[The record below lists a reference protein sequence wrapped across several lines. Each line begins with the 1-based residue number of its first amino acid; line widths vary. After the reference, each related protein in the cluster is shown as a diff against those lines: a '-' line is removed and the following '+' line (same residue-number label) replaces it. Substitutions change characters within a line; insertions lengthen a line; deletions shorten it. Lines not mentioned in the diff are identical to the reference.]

1 MEQEKS
7 DIGLLFWKGL
17 EGTLEKEE
25 EVKHLG
31 GGVYVMISS
40 KYPTVDIRH
49 FWKPKGSD
57 KPVATKR
64 GIALNK
70 YKWERLCVAMQVMRD
85 FVPELE
91 EACICRFSHPNEL
104 ELLACKEC
112 SPFEEEKL
120 DESPNQEGNF
130 ELMNID
136 VVSR

>member
-1 MEQEKS
+1 MVFAYGIK
-7 DIGLLFWKGL
+7 
-17 EGTLEKEE
+17 TR
-25 EVKHLG
+25 
-31 GGVYVMISS
+31 ISN
-40 KYPTVDIRH
+40 KMLRHDIRH

-85 FVPELE
+85 FVPGLE
-91 EACICRFSHPNEL
+91 EACICRFPHPNDL